1 MGRPFIQEPT
11 TRRGREGLQQS
22 KSSTSKSLN
31 GDSQQVVVKSERVSL
46 MLLKKLMATSILW
59 PRSASVRVRTS
70 EADATG
76 VPFLHFYCHPH
87 SRVGDQAHQALPFW
101 KPLFL
106 RLPLPYSV
114 SSYCCSVAKCPTLY
128 DPMDC
133 STPGFSVLYY
143 LLKFAQIRIL

>member
-1 MGRPFIQEPT
+1 
-11 TRRGREGLQQS
+11 
-22 KSSTSKSLN
+22 
-31 GDSQQVVVKSERVSL
+31 
-46 MLLKKLMATSILW
+46 MLLKKLMATSTLW
-59 PRSASVRVRTS
+59 PRAASVRERTS

-106 RLPLPYSV
+106 RLSPPYSV

-128 DPMDC
+128 DSMDC

-143 LLKFAQIRIL
+143 LLKFAQIRIELMMLSNHLILCCPLLLLSPEPLLMPFILPIMHKLIS